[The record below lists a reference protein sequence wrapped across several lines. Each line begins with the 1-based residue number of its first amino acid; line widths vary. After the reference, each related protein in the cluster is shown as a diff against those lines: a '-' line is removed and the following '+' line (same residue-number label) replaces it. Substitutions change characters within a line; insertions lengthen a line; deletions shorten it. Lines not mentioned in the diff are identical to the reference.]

1 MGLFDEFVGGK
12 PPSEDEL
19 RPRQP
24 SSTIAAPSGSGPG
37 LFQEFV
43 GGAPSAPAP
52 LAPSGRPVASGQPF
66 GELRAPD
73 PPSWTEWLKQKGQ
86 DALIGLGAEPYKAR
100 KLSEGLVGVAGIT
113 PMGSVLSAADLTYD
127 LPRGNL
133 GHAAFDA
140 LGAVPGVTA
149 ARRLVQGM
157 PMRSLATVPTS
168 DELKTAAK
176 TGYDAVRNAP
186 VTYAPEAMDDVANI
200 VRTNLTRSGLNPEKA
215 PSTFA
220 TLDRASAPRN
230 IPPGARAVVTPDDF
244 DTLRQ
249 TLRSGVPQTQDSL
262 AGGLAIEH
270 LDRYLAS
277 PPAGRVIQGAPADLD
292 ALRQNLAQARGDYH
306 IKKLSD
312 AVEGRLDKAEVSA
325 QAAHSG
331 LNIDN
336 TTRQWL
342 KGLIT
347 TKAGERSIAAA
358 TDAEK
363 QAIRN
368 TIAGDLVTNQ
378 LRRWGNRLGG
388 GGGIGQGGI
397 YAGGHALGQAGAHA
411 MGLDPITAFSVG
423 VGTGTATVGAGQAM
437 RSAANARTTA
447 RAADIGEMM
456 RMRSPEYRA
465 RVAAENA
472 RGGPLIDP
480 AAMSRDAI
488 TYALTPQAA
497 NAGKDWLDNQFV
509 PYANR

>member
-1 MGLFDEFVGGK
+1 MGRYDKILNDSEEMPQGPQEPRASSRYSTDALF
-12 PPSEDEL
+12 PPSAS
-19 RPRQP
+19 PVAPSRQP
-24 SSTIAAPSGSGPG
+24 EMRAA
-37 LFQEFV
+37 
-43 GGAPSAPAP
+43 
-52 LAPSGRPVASGQPF
+52 
-66 GELRAPD
+66 D
-73 PPSWTEWLKQKGQ
+73 PPSWSEWLKQKGQ
-86 DALIGLGAEPYKAR
+86 DALMAGGAEPYKAR

-113 PMGSVLSAADLTYD
+113 PMGSVLSAADLTYN

-140 LGAVPGVTA
+140 LGTIPGVTA

-230 IPPGARAVVTPDDF
+230 VPPGARAVVTPDDF

-262 AGGLAIEH
+262 AGRLAIEH

-277 PPAGRVIQGAPADLD
+277 PPAGRVIQGGPADLD
-292 ALRQNLAQARGDYH
+292 ALRRNLAQARGDYH

-363 QAIRN
+363 QAIRD
-368 TIAGDLVTNQ
+368 TIAGPATNQ
-378 LRRWGNRLGG
+378 LRRWGNSLR
-388 GGGIGQGGI
+388 QRRRDW
-397 YAGGHALGQAGAHA
+397 QA
-411 MGLDPITAFSVG
+411 AFMP
-423 VGTGTATVGAGQAM
+423 AAM
-437 RSAANARTTA
+437 RSGR
-447 RAADIGEMM
+447 RRRPWG
-456 RMRSPEYRA
+456 
-465 RVAAENA
+465 
-472 RGGPLIDP
+472 
-480 AAMSRDAI
+480 
-488 TYALTPQAA
+488 
-497 NAGKDWLDNQFV
+497 
-509 PYANR
+509 